1 MPRSRSKLLPV
12 LKTVAGQ
19 CYCKILL
26 YFWISSFDW
35 LMTIKLNPVF
45 LILVLLHNR
54 FKSLQAPSRVFCG
67 LVVLAAVSATQAS
80 RSPAARAAAG
90 RRRFRRPAAAATEKA
105 SPFRSATAAAKER
118 REACRRHRWATGVKR
133 SWRQIQVGKDDDI
146 CIYIYFEC
154 E

>member
-1 MPRSRSKLLPV
+1 MLP
-12 LKTVAGQ
+12 LFIAVAGQ
-19 CYCKILL
+19 CYCKIRV
-26 YFWISSFDW
+26 YFWRNSFDW

>member
-1 MPRSRSKLLPV
+1 MNNSIQYEVNLKYFFEYFFCSR
-12 LKTVAGQ
+12 GQ
-19 CYCKILL
+19 CDEKKKQEVNMTSLKI
-26 YFWISSFDW
+26 FW

-105 SPFRSATAAAKER
+105 SPFRSPAAAKER

-133 SWRQIQVGKDDDI
+133 SWRQIQVGKDDDS
-146 CIYIYFEC
+146 CI
-154 E
+154 